1 MKTNRFVM
9 VALAVSLALP
19 ALASATDPEAAAEAQ
34 QKPADNSAK
43 NVRDRDGETLTPADQ
58 AKGSDAD
65 VKLTQEIRK
74 AVVADDSLS
83 MSAHNVKIITLGGV
97 VTLRGPV
104 ASQAEKTKVAAIA
117 AKHAGGTKN
126 VTDQLEVAP

>member
-1 MKTNRFVM
+1 MKRVLILSM
-9 VALAVSLALP
+9 VALCALP
-19 ALASATDPEAAAEAQ
+19 GLAAATDHDAAA

-43 NVRDRDGETLTPADQ
+43 NVRDRDGTTLTPGDQ

-65 VKLTQEIRK
+65 VKITQEIRK

-83 MSAHNVKIITLGGV
+83 TNAHNVKIITLGGV

-104 ASQAEKTKVAAIA
+104 ASQAEKTKVASIA
-117 AKHAGGTKN
+117 AQHAGGPTK
-126 VTDQLEVAP
+126 VTNEIEVAP